1 MRVLG
6 YAGGVTPAEW
16 LEAEGALVFTDM
28 RELPALLEKLGG
40 AGQAGT
46 AGTAGYAAQA
56 EALLEQYEGVGF
68 EEVHQRVLPLLPP
81 APAQVLDL
89 GAGTGRDAAALA
101 GRGYRVT
108 AAEPVAELR
117 ELGRRRH
124 AGVDIEWVAGALP
137 QLPGITGPFDL
148 IMGTAVWMHLS
159 PAEQARAFER
169 VLELL
174 APGGTLVLTV
184 RHGPVPAGRRMF
196 EVPDAELLGQA
207 RAAGLRLVHRDERSD
222 LHGRADVRWSELGFV
237 RD

>member
-1 MRVLG
+1 MG
-6 YAGGVTPAEW
+6 
-16 LEAEGALVFTDM
+16 
-28 RELPALLEKLGG
+28 ELPVLLEELGG
-40 AGQAGT
+40 AGQRAT
-46 AGTAGYAAQA
+46 AGTAGYAAAAGQ
-56 EALLEQYEGVGF
+56 LLEQYEGVSF
-68 EEVHQRVLPLLPP
+68 EQVHQRVLPLLPP
-81 APAQVLDL
+81 APARVLDL

-137 QLPGITGPFDL
+137 LLPGVSGPFDL
-148 IMGTAVWMHLS
+148 VMGTAVWMHLS
-159 PAEQARAFER
+159 PAERAGAFAR

-174 APGGTLVLTV
+174 APGGTLLLTV

-207 RAAGLRLVHRDERSD
+207 GAAGLRLVHRDERGD
-222 LHGRADVRWSELGFV
+222 LHGRSDVRWSEFGFV

>member
-1 MRVLG
+1 MG
-6 YAGGVTPAEW
+6 APPAEGW
-16 LEAEGALVFTDM
+16 G
-28 RELPALLEKLGG
+28 R
-40 AGQAGT
+40 
-46 AGTAGYAAQA
+46 
-56 EALLEQYEGVGF
+56 
-68 EEVHQRVLPLLPP
+68 
-81 APAQVLDL
+81 VLDL

-137 QLPGITGPFDL
+137 QLPGVTGPFDL
-148 IMGTAVWMHLS
+148 VMGTAVWMHLS
-159 PAEQARAFER
+159 PAERARAFER

-207 RAAGLRLVHRDERSD
+207 GAAGLRLVHRDERGD